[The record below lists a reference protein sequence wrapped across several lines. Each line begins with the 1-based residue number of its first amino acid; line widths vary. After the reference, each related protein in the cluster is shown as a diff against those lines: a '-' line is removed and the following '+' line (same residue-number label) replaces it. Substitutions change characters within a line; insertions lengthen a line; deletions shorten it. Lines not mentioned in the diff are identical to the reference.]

1 MTSHEKWNQIVDL
14 WNSGKSIPE
23 ISRRTG
29 VPERDLGN
37 GLLGAVER
45 AVRVRANAGAR
56 K

>member
-1 MTSHEKWNQIVDL
+1 MTHEKWSQIIDL
-14 WNSGKSIPE
+14 WNSGKSIRE

-29 VPERDLGN
+29 VPERDLSM

-45 AVRVRANAGAR
+45 NARVRAATVGR